1 MPYIKPEDRVK
12 WKSTIDDVVK
22 KIDGL
27 PTEQVDGE
35 LNYLFSSIVKS
46 VYKPKYFNFNRAI
59 GMLECVRQEFYRK
72 FVAPY
77 EDKKEEENG
86 KI

>member
-1 MPYIKPEDRVK
+1 MPYIKPEDREK
-12 WKSTIDDVVK
+12 WKTTIADVVK
-22 KIDGL
+22 KLDGL
-27 PTEQVDGE
+27 PMEQVDGE

-46 VYKPKYFNFNRAI
+46 AYKPRYFNFNRAI